1 MTWTLGVRS
10 EPNVWTD
17 PVPVRRLPVAREHH
31 AGGWI
36 RVYAVVPRGFVCVWP
51 RPHRLRCSCLPR
63 RKSQALKDFDAWH
76 AIQMKKNHEWMEQPL
91 MTRLGF
97 GSWSR
102 SWSQTVT
109 GGGGSPF
116 PRDDVTVA
124 QVNAVA
130 NPDTSKALQN
140 LQNLLYT
147 HAITDADFQ
156 AAKDT
161 LLRSSTARADADT
174 FAHIEKLV
182 ELHQA
187 GILGDVEFQVAK
199 LKALGLA

>member
-1 MTWTLGVRS
+1 MFGLILCPFGAFLLLGSIMPEDGSGFTPLSRVGLF
-10 EPNVWTD
+10 VFG
-17 PVPVRRLPVAREHH
+17 LALIA
-31 AGGWI
+31 AG
-36 RVYAVVPRGFVCVWP
+36 VHVFRG
-51 RPHRLRCSCLPR
+51 
-63 RKSQALKDFDAWH
+63 KSQALKDFDAWH
-76 AIQMKKNHEWMEQPL
+76 AIQMKKNQEWMAQPL

-102 SWSQTVT
+102 SQSQSQSQTFT
-109 GGGGSPF
+109 GMGGSPF

-147 HAITDADFQ
+147 HAITDAEFQ

-161 LLRSSTARADADT
+161 LLRSSTSRADADT